1 MFSGIPCDQILGFSG
16 DLVANQ
22 QSLYKYL
29 ILIYLLYLLM
39 RKTDHLKNYEPK
51 CIFIYIKRIK
61 PT

>member
-1 MFSGIPCDQILGFSG
+1 MFSEISRDQILSFSE

-39 RKTDHLKNYEPK
+39 RKTDH
-51 CIFIYIKRIK
+51 
-61 PT
+61 